1 MALAPG
7 GMVSMR
13 KTPRPSDKFLA
24 PVTAPQGAI
33 NCFLSNSSRISV
45 FLSVL

>member
-45 FLSVL
+45 FLRVL